1 MSVTVYID
9 MFVAEWMLFFF
20 NVFINHFPK
29 IHRSALRKITVDCCI
44 FETFMAIIYEEKISG
59 EVVFLFIQNKCL
71 YVSSLFQGKET
82 PAQLFSCGCCFWKHN
97 ILCKEKLL
105 RA

>member
-1 MSVTVYID
+1 
-9 MFVAEWMLFFF
+9 MLFFF

-59 EVVFLFIQNKCL
+59 EVELILIHSEQMSLCKFIISRKRDSSTVVFL
-71 YVSSLFQGKET
+71 
-82 PAQLFSCGCCFWKHN
+82 W
-97 ILCKEKLL
+97 LL
-105 RA
+105 LLKTQHIM